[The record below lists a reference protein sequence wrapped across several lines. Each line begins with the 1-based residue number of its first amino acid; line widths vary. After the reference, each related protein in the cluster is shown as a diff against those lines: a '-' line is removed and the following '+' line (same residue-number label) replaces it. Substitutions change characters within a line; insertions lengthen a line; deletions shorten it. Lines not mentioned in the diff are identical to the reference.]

1 MKTIVGLFKLM
12 RPKQW
17 LKNTFLFAGVIF
29 SKLFTVPA
37 ALLNSLLAFGIFCL
51 LSGAVYAF
59 NDAVDV
65 ERDRAHPKK
74 KNRPVASGVISRPLA
89 LGWSFILA
97 VGGLAAAWFINQ
109 SFFIVGAAY
118 LALNLLYSFWGK
130 RVVILDV
137 FLIAFGFV
145 LRAVGGVEALV
156 ELSPGLTFSTWFL
169 GVTLFLAL
177 FLGLEKRRAE
187 LKSLAAGAATHRET
201 LSQYTVHLLDQMS
214 AIVTSATVVSYSLY
228 TMWPSTVANFG
239 TEALIYTVP
248 FVLFGI
254 FRYLYIVEKHNL
266 GGNPSSILAKDV
278 YLLVDVLLWV
288 VAVVLIILFKP

>member
-1 MKTIVGLFKLM
+1 MKTIVGLLRLM

-51 LSGAVYAF
+51 LSGAVYAL
-59 NDAVDV
+59 NDAVDA
-65 ERDRAHPKK
+65 ERDRAHPEK
-74 KNRPVASGVISRPLA
+74 KNRPVAAGVISRPLA
-89 LGWSFILA
+89 FGWSFILA
-97 VGGLAAAWFINQ
+97 VGGLTAAWFINQ

-228 TMWPSTVANFG
+228 TMWPSTVENFG